1 MKNKR
6 GKTLR
11 LLMRQW
17 QGGNNPPYVLGAHL
31 FNGLAPKTND
41 PFEEKPGCSQSP
53 LMLQDLGLQNIFHEM
68 RITYKIC

>member
-17 QGGNNPPYVLGAHL
+17 QGGNNPPYVFGAHL
-31 FNGLAPKTND
+31 FNWLAPKTND
-41 PFEEKPGCSQSP
+41 PFEEMPGCSQS
-53 LMLQDLGLQNIFHEM
+53 L
-68 RITYKIC
+68 

>member
-1 MKNKR
+1 MHRSYEFVKGRMYKMKNKR

-31 FNGLAPKTND
+31 FNWLAPKTND
-41 PFEEKPGCSQSP
+41 PFEEMPGCSQS
-53 LMLQDLGLQNIFHEM
+53 L
-68 RITYKIC
+68 